1 MKLNYE
7 VIESAESYINP
18 IKDRELDLTGL
29 KISRIEN
36 IAVTK
41 DLNDVI
47 NFSDNEIGKLENFPY
62 MKRLKGIIAINNRI
76 SRIDLNLPKTLPNL
90 ESLILTNN
98 QIQELG
104 DLDVLGDMKNL
115 KYLSL
120 MDNPVVTKKYYRL
133 FVINRC
139 PSLRMLDF
147 KKVRAIEKDEAKKL
161 FNSEQ
166 GKELRKTL
174 VKTFEPGEMPKKEAR
189 PYQGPSP
196 EEAEKIKEMIKNA
209 TSLEEITLLEK
220 KLKNGIATN
229 TLNAKN
235 DDDTMED

>member
-1 MKLNYE
+1 MKLNYD

-47 NFSDNEIGKLENFPY
+47 NFSDNEISKLENFPN

-76 SRIDLNLPKTLPNL
+76 SRIDLDLPKSLPNL

-104 DLDVLGDMKNL
+104 DLDVLGEMKNL

-147 KKVRAIEKDEAKKL
+147 KKVKLVEREEAKKL

-166 GKELRKTL
+166 GKELQKTL

-209 TSLEEITLLEK
+209 TTLEEITLLEN
-220 KLKNGIATN
+220 KLKSGIT
-229 TLNAKN
+229 TDVSVN
-235 DDDTMED
+235 DDNDAMED

>member
-1 MKLNYE
+1 MKLNYD

-18 IKDRELDLTGL
+18 INDRELDLTGL

-47 NFSDNEIGKLENFPY
+47 NFSDNEISKLENFPI

-76 SRIDLNLPKTLPNL
+76 SRIDLELPKSLPNL

-104 DLDVLGDMKNL
+104 DLDVLGEMKKL

-139 PSLRMLDF
+139 PSLRLLDF
-147 KKVRAIEKDEAKKL
+147 KKVKAIEREEAKKL

-166 GKELRKTL
+166 GKELQKTL

-196 EEAEKIKEMIKNA
+196 EEAEKIKEMIRNA
-209 TSLEEITLLEK
+209 TTLEEITLLEK
-220 KLKNGIATN
+220 RLKSGIATVDPN
-229 TLNAKN
+229 NNNN
-235 DDDTMED
+235 DDMED

>member
-1 MKLNYE
+1 
-7 VIESAESYINP
+7 I
-18 IKDRELDLTGL
+18 
-29 KISRIEN
+29 
-36 IAVTK
+36 K

-47 NFSDNEIGKLENFPY
+47 NFSDNEISKLENFPN

-76 SRIDLNLPKTLPNL
+76 SRIDLELPKSLPNL

-104 DLDVLGDMKNL
+104 DLDVLGEMKNL

-147 KKVRAIEKDEAKKL
+147 KKVKAIEREEAKQL

-166 GKELRKTL
+166 GKELQKSL

-209 TSLEEITLLEK
+209 TTLEEITLLEK
-220 KLKNGIATN
+220 KLKNGITADTPN
-229 TLNAKN
+229 N
-235 DDDTMED
+235 DNEDEMED